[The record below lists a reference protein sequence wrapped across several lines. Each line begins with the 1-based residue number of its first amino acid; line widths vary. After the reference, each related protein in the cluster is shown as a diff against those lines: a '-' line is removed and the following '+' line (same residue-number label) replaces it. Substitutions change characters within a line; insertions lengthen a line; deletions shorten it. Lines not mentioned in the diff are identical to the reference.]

1 MSDMQRVPVDSA
13 ETKTFT
19 PPALLD
25 HGAPVSFVLK
35 TVTRRQREAM
45 EYAMAEEG
53 LTRFDDEA
61 IRELTIDEVCRLW
74 QVGSDH
80 ESVRRIKDYWS
91 ALDDYFDDV
100 AARLLE
106 IEAATDAGEE
116 VPGQLP
122 PFEHPDAEHYDD
134 MMVRLTKTSEPI
146 RRAGVANLRHR
157 REFPRFT
164 VAHTVTGWDGLDLK
178 PDFDGGV
185 LTIDNVVDL
194 HEALVK
200 KYDKELGE
208 AVYAQLSMETLT
220 RIYLN
225 KAAEKNSKSPAQSQQ
240 TQAPTKTAGQ
250 ASTNGKSPVSEP
262 SDETLDA

>member
-13 ETKTFT
+13 ETKDFT

-61 IRELTIDEVCRLW
+61 MRELTIDELCRLW
-74 QVGSDH
+74 RVNSDH
-80 ESVRRIKDYWS
+80 EDVRRIKEYWS
-91 ALDDYFDDV
+91 TLDDYFDDV
-100 AARLLE
+100 AARQLE
-106 IEAATDAGEE
+106 IEAATDAGED
-116 VPGQLP
+116 VPDPLP
-122 PFEHPDAEHYDD
+122 PFEHPDAAHFHEL
-134 MMVRLTKTSEPI
+134 MQRLTETSEPI
-146 RRAGVANLRHR
+146 RKAGVANLRHR

-164 VAHTVTGWDGLDLK
+164 VAHTVTGWDGLDLT
-178 PDFDGGV
+178 PTFNGGV
-185 LTIDNVVDL
+185 LTIDCVVEL
-194 HEALVK
+194 QAALNEK
-200 KYDKELGE
+200 FGKELGE
-208 AVYAQLSMETLT
+208 AAYAQLSMETLT

-225 KAAEKNSKSPAQSQQ
+225 KAAEKNSRSPAQSPQ

-250 ASTNGKSPVSEP
+250 ASTNGKSPASEP
-262 SDETLDA
+262 SDETPAA